1 MENKINYNKIYD
13 GILEIKNFLS
23 NDECKN
29 IVKIIESL
37 SEDCWQ
43 EDQYKNWDK
52 RNLKYDIKNKDL
64 DAVKNKIL
72 IKVKNI
78 FESYL
83 MIVPPENNYVS
94 IQRILPE
101 TGGLSPHKD
110 NFVDTTVKYGL
121 VLYFNDD
128 YSGGEIEYP
137 EVNVVYKPSAGSL
150 LIHEGGHLHQVNE
163 VFEKTRYMSTFF
175 IHENENVPALLR
187 EVIYE

>member
-1 MENKINYNKIYD
+1 MDNKIVYNKIYD

-23 NDECKN
+23 VDECKN
-29 IVKIIESL
+29 IVSIIESF

-52 RNLKYDIKNKDL
+52 RNLKYNIKHEEL
-64 DAVKNKIL
+64 DVIKNKIL

-78 FESYL
+78 FDSYL
-83 MIVPPENNYVS
+83 MIVPQNDYVN
-94 IQRILPE
+94 IQRILPN
-101 TGGLSPHKD
+101 TGGLSQHKD

-137 EVNVVYKPSAGSL
+137 EINIIHKPSSGSL
-150 LIHEGGHLHQVNE
+150 LIHEGGHLHKVNE
-163 VFEKTRYMSTFF
+163 VFDKTRYMSTFF
-175 IHENENVPALLR
+175 IHEDDTVPALLKG
-187 EVIYE
+187 VIYE